1 MENLYCTIFIV
12 DISQNPDESET
23 VSSRIQQLVED
34 HGGIIKKINRWGKK
48 RMAYSIQKKSHG
60 FYVEIEFSA
69 SSRLNIPKIL
79 ETEYRINDRVLRH
92 LTYIVDKKELIQRE
106 KNAGKFKKDQE
117 AEKPD
122 SSEESKGKTKTVTP
136 PPSEEKEVAES
147 PVEDVKKT
155 EDTEVQPEPEEVNDT
170 ETKKL
175 AKKETA
181 SEDKSEPV
189 AESEPPAEQESPE
202 QKETENESGSEDD
215 DSEKRES

>member
-48 RMAYSIQKKSHG
+48 RLAYSVQKKSHG

-79 ETEYRINDRVLRH
+79 EAEYRINDRVLRH
-92 LTYIVDKKELIQRE
+92 LTYIVDKKELVQRE
-106 KNAGKFKKDQE
+106 KNAGKFKKAQE
-117 AEKPD
+117 AEKPE
-122 SSEESKGKTKTVTP
+122 SSEESKEPKLAVTP
-136 PPSEEKEVAES
+136 PSPEEKEVPES
-147 PVEDVKKT
+147 PVEEVEKT
-155 EDTEVQPEPEEVNDT
+155 EDTEVLPEPEEVT
-170 ETKKL
+170 EEETKKSE
-175 AKKETA
+175 KKETV
-181 SEDKSEPV
+181 SDNESEPV
-189 AESEPPAEQESPE
+189 MESEPAEEQESVQP
-202 QKETENESGSEDD
+202 KESENESGSDEE

>member
-79 ETEYRINDRVLRH
+79 EAEYRINDRVLRH
-92 LTYIVDKKELIQRE
+92 LTYIVDKKEQVQRE
-106 KNAGKFKKDQE
+106 KNAGKFKKAQE
-117 AEKPD
+117 AEKPE
-122 SSEESKGKTKTVTP
+122 SSEESNGSKKTVTP

-155 EDTEVQPEPEEVNDT
+155 EDIEVQPELEEVNDA
-170 ETKKL
+170 ETKKS

-181 SEDKSEPV
+181 SDDISDPV
-189 AESEPPAEQESPE
+189 AESEPPAEQKSTE
-202 QKETENESGSEDD
+202 QKESENESSSEEE
-215 DSEKRES
+215 DSERSES